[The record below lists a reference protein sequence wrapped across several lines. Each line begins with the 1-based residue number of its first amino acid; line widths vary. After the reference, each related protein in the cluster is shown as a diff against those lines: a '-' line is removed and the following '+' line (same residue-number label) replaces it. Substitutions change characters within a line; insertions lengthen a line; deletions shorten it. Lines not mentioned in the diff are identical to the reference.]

1 MVLLPTV
8 SWLPLTINIACAVPA
23 VPVKATEPS
32 SVLPRS
38 KATVPVGVPL
48 PLAAVT
54 VAVKVVDAVGAMV
67 LGLAA
72 TVVVVGI
79 VATNG
84 AMLVTSLAVADAE
97 PPPETVTWLVTCEAA
112 FDATFAV
119 TVIAG

>member
-1 MVLLPTV
+1 M
-8 SWLPLTINIACAVPA
+8 
-23 VPVKATEPS
+23 
-32 SVLPRS
+32 
-38 KATVPVGVPL
+38 PL

-54 VAVKVVDAVGAMV
+54 VAVKVVDAVGGMV